1 MRRTVPTAVLADRP
15 ECSYHRTMSSDETQV
30 TPVLH
35 EEPDAG
41 QDENAGRRRRLAS
54 ALSQQKEL
62 REAQE
67 AATTALYRMN
77 EALDR
82 LRSARSWG
90 SYDTWLGGGFVS
102 SLIKRDKVDRA
113 RQLMQSS
120 NQALEKLRAEL
131 LDVGLD
137 GVGDVEI
144 GRLHRTLDAWFD
156 NIISDVRA
164 QSRIKE
170 AAGRIEDM
178 VAHVVRLQSELTR
191 RERAVSADLRRLVG
205 QAAGDAED

>member
-1 MRRTVPTAVLADRP
+1 MRRTVPTGVLADRP
-15 ECSYHRTMSSDETQV
+15 DSSYDRTMSSDETQV
-30 TPVLH
+30 TPVSDAG
-35 EEPDAG
+35 PDAG
-41 QDENAGRRRRLAS
+41 QDEDAGRRRRLAS

-67 AATTALYRMN
+67 AATTALHRMN

-82 LRSARSWG
+82 LRSARGWG
-90 SYDTWLGGGFVS
+90 SYDTWLGGGFIS
-102 SLIKRDKVDRA
+102 SLIKRDKVDQA

-120 NQALEKLRAEL
+120 NQALEKLRTEL

-144 GRLHRTLDAWFD
+144 GRLHRTLDVWFD
-156 NIISDVRA
+156 NIVSDVRA

-170 AAGRIEDM
+170 AAQRLEDM
-178 VAHVVRLQSELTR
+178 AGHVLRLQTELTR

-205 QAAGDAED
+205 QVAGDAED